1 MTSQH
6 SRSSILHRA
15 LDYWNQHPI
24 SWNLTE
30 IQLIHDQIETF
41 LQEEYDTLPSAERL
55 GKGAVFVCRCVAPS
69 LARQYE
75 QSHPHLTQ
83 LNIKTIV
90 FLQKFF
96 ELHEISPR
104 PFGKYII
111 IFFTAEFIQRSATI
125 FNQLEPLILSWASD
139 TNWEIRECAVEPI
152 IQCIRYYPDATLL
165 KLHNWVNDP
174 NEYIRRLV
182 AESLR
187 PRSGIKW
194 LRDFHHNGDVLRILS
209 SLRYDPSEYVR
220 KSVGNNLKDLTK
232 YMPETIFKLADQ
244 WLKDSKITV
253 IPTLAS
259 QTKKELTDRY
269 FYMIWILKQAFR
281 WLQAREPS
289 FHPQLKSILGDNYV
303 LYFDEKTNWS
313 AHPN

>member
-24 SWNLTE
+24 SWNIAE
-30 IQLIHDQIETF
+30 IQLIQDQIVTF
-41 LQEEYDTLPSAERL
+41 LQEEYDALPSAERL

-69 LARQYE
+69 LTRQYE
-75 QSHPHLTQ
+75 QSHSHFPPHE
-83 LNIKTIV
+83 IETIG
-90 FLQKFF
+90 LMQKIF
-96 ELHEISPR
+96 ELPEISPR

-111 IFFTAEFIQRSATI
+111 IFFTAELIQRSASI
-125 FNQLEPLILSWASD
+125 FDQLESLILSWASD
-139 TNWEIRECAVEPI
+139 TNWEIQECAVEPI
-152 IQCIRYYPDATLL
+152 VQCIRNYPDITLL
-165 KLHNWVNDP
+165 KLQNWVNDP

-187 PRSGIKW
+187 PRAGIKW
-194 LRDFHHNGDVLRILS
+194 LRDSHRNGDVLQILS

-232 YMPETIFKLADQ
+232 YMPERIIELAEQ
-244 WLKDSKITV
+244 WIKDSKITV

-259 QTKKELTDRY
+259 QTKKELTDPY

-281 WLQAREPS
+281 WLQARES
-289 FHPQLKSILGDNYV
+289 FFHPQVKSILGDNYV
-303 LYFDEKTNWS
+303 QFFDEKSNWS